1 MKNETKSEVWPLGWF
16 ASICFE
22 GKLSVSVGDAC
33 KDSKAR
39 QKTTSQ
45 EVAIVKMKSSHVA
58 DDWVNETDINNTL
71 CVWYVHYDGGPHN
84 I

>member
-1 MKNETKSEVWPLGWF
+1 MKQSLCDPWVDLRQSVSKES
-16 ASICFE
+16 S
-22 GKLSVSVGDAC
+22 SVSVGDAC

-39 QKTTSQ
+39 QETTAQ

-58 DDWVNETDINNTL
+58 DDWVNEPDINNTL
-71 CVWYVHYDGGPHN
+71 CVRYVHYHGGPHN